1 MPIVLLRQR
10 LFPGAIYLVL
20 ILGPCALI
28 AFFQVMPG
36 LAVTGAMYLMAL
48 PLFATRWLDHLL
60 LGGGGF
66 HSLSVFVLFALVWA
80 ALFWPLPVLAI
91 QPRLWQKARW
101 KKGMVIYAWI
111 LALCMV
117 GAGIAMT
124 WCFGLFLG

>member
-1 MPIVLLRQR
+1 MPNALLRQR
-10 LFPGAIYLVL
+10 VFPGVIYLAL

-28 AFFQVMPG
+28 AFFQVLPR

-48 PLFATRWLDHLL
+48 PLLATYGLDHLL
-60 LGGGGF
+60 LGGNGF
-66 HSLSVFVLFALVWA
+66 HSISVFVLFALVWA

-91 QPRLWQKARW
+91 QPRLWQDARW
-101 KKGMVIYAWI
+101 KRGIVIYAG
-111 LALCMV
+111 ALGVGLV